1 MKAIIDFGLVVLIWL
16 VQLIIYPS
24 FQYIDK
30 AQLSVWHSKYTV
42 LITFVVMPL
51 MFGQVALHGLDLY
64 RKPELMNGLQ
74 VALITVVWALT
85 FLKAVPL
92 HNQIQTGAN
101 LTEAIPELIKWNWP
115 RTIIWSLIFLITFLR
130 TQTQSTL
137 TN

>member
-1 MKAIIDFGLVVLIWL
+1 MKSIIDFGLVVLIWL

-30 AQLSVWHSKYTV
+30 AQLSDWHSKYTV

-51 MFGQVALHGLDLY
+51 MFGQVALHGLELY
-64 RKPELMNGLQ
+64 RKPDLMNGLQ
-74 VALITVVWALT
+74 AVLIAAVWALT

-92 HNQIQTGAN
+92 HSQIQSGVN
-101 LTEAIPELIKWNWP
+101 LSEAIPSLITWNWP
-115 RTIIWSLIFLITFLR
+115 RTVIWSLIFLITFWRAGILR
-130 TQTQSTL
+130 L